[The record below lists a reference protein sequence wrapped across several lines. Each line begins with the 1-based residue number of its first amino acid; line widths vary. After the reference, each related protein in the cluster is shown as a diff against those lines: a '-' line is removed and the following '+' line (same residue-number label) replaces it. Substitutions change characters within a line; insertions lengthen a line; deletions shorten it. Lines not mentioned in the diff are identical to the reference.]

1 MLCCL
6 GDTTVTCISELLY
19 VSLLSSAFH
28 CRNGTTTKL
37 SSDGSAFA
45 STAHKQQGDERGL
58 YRITRDCSVTCQST
72 LHNVRTK
79 GWGRSRSVEEVNMS
93 EQ

>member
-19 VSLLSSAFH
+19 VFLLSSAFH

-45 STAHKQQGDERGL
+45 STVHKQQGDERGL
-58 YRITRDCSVTCQST
+58 NTVAVQNNKRLLCYLPEYPAQCQD
-72 LHNVRTK
+72 K
-79 GWGRSRSVEEVNMS
+79 GVG
-93 EQ
+93 